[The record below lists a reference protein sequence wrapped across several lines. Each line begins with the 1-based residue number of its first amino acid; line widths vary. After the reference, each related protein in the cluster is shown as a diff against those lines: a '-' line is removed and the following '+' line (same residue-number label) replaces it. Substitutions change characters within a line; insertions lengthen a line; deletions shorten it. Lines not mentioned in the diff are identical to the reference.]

1 VATVHVTSATS
12 PTVLG
17 IRAKEANT
25 DLLKLAK
32 SGTKVRASVDK
43 RSWMIRIS
51 SELPISSTGK
61 KIRRS
66 EKLKLVAEGTE
77 NERRRESAR
86 RRESVRRRE
95 RVKRR
100 ESARGREIG
109 KFGESKRKRNRSLT
123 LRTKGE
129 KLWLV

>member
-1 VATVHVTSATS
+1 VTSATS

-43 RSWMIRIS
+43 RSWMIKIS
-51 SELPISSTGK
+51 SELPISSARK
-61 KIRRS
+61 KFRRS

-86 RRESVRRRE
+86 R
-95 RVKRR
+95 
-100 ESARGREIG
+100 REIG

-129 KLWLV
+129 KLWQKPEPHLLRSRLMN